1 MPDSGA
7 PISCIAP
14 PVRSGPRSMAT
25 SPVLLINSI
34 SLCLASAS
42 SPDVKMTVRGLAG
55 EKSCIQSIGMLL
67 IDFTIRAPTAISAT
81 ISLDVRPFNA
91 ARDLACLIHIFEDNK
106 GLLCYKHVVKT
117 MFAATKEASECLKIA
132 QHSVCCSQEFFASL
146 LWPISISERAV
157 PTAEAYC

>member
-1 MPDSGA
+1 M
-7 PISCIAP
+7 AP
-14 PVRSGPRSMAT
+14 PMASDPRSIAT
-25 SPVLLINSI
+25 NPVLLTKSI
-34 SLCLASAS
+34 TSCLASVS
-42 SPDVKMTVRGLAG
+42 SPDAMMTVRGLFG

-146 LWPISISERAV
+146 
-157 PTAEAYC
+157 